1 MDKATKYYKK
11 ALVKY
16 HNGYIDE
23 AINLCGASV
32 AENKKYKAAAS
43 LKGVL
48 FYFKG
53 DLENAREL
61 WDFNVRINKDVVS
74 QKYIENTRNDD
85 ELLSVYTEAVHL
97 INQIKISEGLELLR
111 KCEVSD
117 FNVINVSN
125 YIASCLIKQAEFD
138 KAWVYLEKVLNID
151 KKNKMALDNIK
162 MLTQYGIIEKK
173 HNFNLLI
180 AMLVVLLVFG
190 SGLTYYNTQLN
201 KPSSKK
207 SSTVAKKT
215 ETTTTTKK
223 PTTTPKTTTPE
234 TTTPKATTP
243 QTTTPPAV
251 KTENKESTS
260 AEKFPYEQV
269 KKDIADSNYDNVFSN
284 IIKWKDKNIDAT
296 AKELLDSGKVF
307 LKNNATQYFYTQG
320 RDYSKNRNFKLA
332 ADYFY
337 KVYFLGKGELFEHAL
352 FFLGSSDESIGNT
365 ADAIKYYEEYNS
377 TFPSGSYEDTVLYS
391 LAMLYKS
398 TDMSKAKHYAGL
410 IEENF
415 SDSIYYNSNIKN
427 MLAN

>member
-85 ELLSVYTEAVHL
+85 ELLSVYAEAIQL
-97 INQIKISEGLELLR
+97 INQIKINEALELLR

-125 YIASCLIKQAEFD
+125 HIASCLIKQAEFD
-138 KAWVYLEKVLNID
+138 KAWAYLEKVLNID
-151 KKNKMALDNIK
+151 KKNKMALENIK

-173 HNFNLLI
+173 HNYNLLI
-180 AMLVVLLVFG
+180 AMIVVLLLFG
-190 SGLTYYNTQLN
+190 SGLTYYTTQVN

-207 SSTVAKKT
+207 ISTVV
-215 ETTTTTKK
+215 KK
-223 PTTTPKTTTPE
+223 PESSATNKKPKVETTTPKTTTP
-234 TTTPKATTP
+234 
-243 QTTTPPAV
+243 QTTTPPVA
-251 KTENKESTS
+251 KTENNAANST
-260 AEKFPYEQV
+260 EKFPYEQI
-269 KKDIADSNYDNVFSN
+269 KKDIADSNYDNVFSE
-284 IIKWKDKNIDAT
+284 IIQWKDKSIDAT
-296 AKELLDSGKVF
+296 AKELLDNGKLF
-307 LKNNATQYFYTQG
+307 LKNNAAQYFYTQG
-320 RDYSKNRNFKLA
+320 RDYSKNRDFKLA

-337 KVYFLGKGELFEHAL
+337 KVYFLGKGELFEHGL
-352 FFLGSSDESIGNT
+352 FFLGSSYESLGNT

-377 TFPSGSYEDTVLYS
+377 TFPSGNYEDTVLYS
-391 LAMLYKS
+391 LAMLNKS
-398 TDMSKAKHYAGL
+398 IDMSKSKHYASI
-410 IEENF
+410 IEDNF
-415 SDSIYYNSNIKN
+415 SDSIYYNSNIKSILSN
-427 MLAN
+427 